1 MRFLKLILI
10 AALVSPVTVLAQG
23 AKIAVI
29 NVDTAVSESAAGKAA
44 IAERQAFFDE
54 RNAELQATQVELTR
68 LQTELQTRERV
79 LPPAALAVLNR
90 DIQDLTTKLTR
101 DGEDAELALQAK
113 QDELFMPVFEKV
125 GLMLEAYAQD
135 LGFAVIFDVSNPQT
149 GIIYFDEVVD
159 VTAFLVDM
167 DRDFSGYNK
176 VYREYFDDAPPARAF
191 LGSGTLLFG
200 ARFEVTGIAVRG

>member
-1 MRFLKLILI
+1 MRFLKLILL

-29 NVDTAVSESAAGKAA
+29 NVDTAVSGSAAGKAA

-54 RNAELQATQVELTR
+54 RNAALQATQVELTR
-68 LQTELQTRERV
+68 LQTELQTRERA
-79 LPPAALAVLNR
+79 LAPAALADLNR

-125 GLMLEAYAQD
+125 GLMLETYARE
-135 LGFAVIFDVSNPQT
+135 LGVAVIFDVSNPQT

-159 VTAFLVDM
+159 VTTEIIRRL
-167 DRDFSGYNK
+167 
-176 VYREYFDDAPPARAF
+176 DAAETTEAGPPG
-191 LGSGTLLFG
+191 LPGTG
-200 ARFEVTGIAVRG
+200 PGGGPGVN

>member
-1 MRFLKLILI
+1 MRFLKLILL

-29 NVDTAVSESAAGKAA
+29 NVDTAVSGSAAGKAA

-79 LPPAALAVLNR
+79 LAPAALAVLNR

-149 GIIYFDEVVD
+149 GIIYFDDVVD
-159 VTAFLVDM
+159 VPTEIIRQM
-167 DRDFSGYNK
+167 DAAETTEAG
-176 VYREYFDDAPPARAF
+176 PPDPP
-191 LGSGTLLFG
+191 GTG
-200 ARFEVTGIAVRG
+200 PGGGPGVN